1 MNLTQP
7 PPSPFVSQLGEGE
20 VEWRQLCCDW
30 LTVISSKTKSGW

>member
-20 VEWRQLCCDW
+20 VEGEVEWRQLCCD
-30 LTVISSKTKSGW
+30 